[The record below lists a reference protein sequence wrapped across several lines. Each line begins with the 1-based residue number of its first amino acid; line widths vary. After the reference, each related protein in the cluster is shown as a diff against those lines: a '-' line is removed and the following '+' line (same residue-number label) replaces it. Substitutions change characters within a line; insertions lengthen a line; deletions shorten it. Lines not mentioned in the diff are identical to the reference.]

1 MAPSVPRIVLIKNSS
16 KPLVVACVRM
26 KRPTPSTV
34 HERLISMARFFAVRK
49 RTAMWRL
56 GDIKV
61 SRAKFARE
69 RYELLDRFRLHTIP
83 ALEAIEIL
91 GHHTLPQ
98 VDTRLNPC

>member
-1 MAPSVPRIVLIKNSS
+1 MKNSS

-49 RTAMWRL
+49 RTAMWRF

-61 SRAKFARE
+61 SRAKFALE
-69 RYELLDRFRLHTIP
+69 RNELFGRFRLHAIP
-83 ALEAIEIL
+83 VVEAIEIL
-91 GHHTLPQ
+91 DNHLLAGGDALSDLGEIEAH
-98 VDTRLNPC
+98 V